1 MNETVSILDLLD
13 GQEYGPLRGLRDD
26 VTEMD
31 ASLRKLMDRGLTPD
45 EMRVAQSM
53 RAAVQSASAILEKL
67 FA

>member
-1 MNETVSILDLLD
+1 MNDMVSILELLD
-13 GQEYGPLRGLRDD
+13 GQEYGPLRHLRDD

-67 FA
+67 